1 MKKIIK
7 ILILI
12 FLFNLIILT
21 FFIYKPFL
29 DNKNIKEV
37 INASEVETHEYFK
50 NKVQQYEVMKCEFTL
65 KDIKHVFVYEEKFEG
80 ELYYGIEFY
89 NLKRDSI
96 FSQELTSE
104 YIGGTT
110 IKNTT
115 FPELLKMVKEDCEQ
129 FQKPR
134 GHANDKIINWRWSSY
149 NKEEEE
155 LEKKQREKEQKENL
169 RQMRAESEMTDE
181 EWNEFIKKIKAEQEK
196 KGIFVDYSL

>member
-1 MKKIIK
+1 MK
-7 ILILI
+7 
-12 FLFNLIILT
+12 
-21 FFIYKPFL
+21 
-29 DNKNIKEV
+29 KNIKIGLLSILGLIV
-37 INASEVETHEYFK
+37 IYFGTFYMQNYLLKK
-50 NKVQQYEVMKCEFTL
+50 NLYKNYIFQYNTEDLVKYDFERCNLNIFYPEISFIEL
-65 KDIKHVFVYEEKFEG
+65 EK
-80 ELYYGIEFY
+80 
-89 NLKRDSI
+89 
-96 FSQELTSE
+96 SE
-104 YIGGTT
+104 YIGDDFGVYFYKPKNFFFQTTKEWENSYIGGAT